1 MEHEVPRGVKSGI
14 DERDHDDRDRG
25 GVARVVGAPTHAYEA
40 CSPGRAEGGFIHGL
54 GALVPDN
61 ADNLRGWGNIS
72 LHACC

>member
-14 DERDHDDRDRG
+14 GEHDHDDRDRG
-25 GVARVVGAPTHAYEA
+25 EVVRVVGAPAY
-40 CSPGRAEGGFIHGL
+40 SPGRAEGGFIHGL

-61 ADNLRGWGNIS
+61 ADNLRSWGNIS